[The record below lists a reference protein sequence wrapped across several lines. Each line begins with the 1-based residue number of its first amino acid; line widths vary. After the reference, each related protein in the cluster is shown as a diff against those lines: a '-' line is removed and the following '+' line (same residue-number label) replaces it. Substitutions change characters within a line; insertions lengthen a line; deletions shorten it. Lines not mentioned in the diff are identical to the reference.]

1 MTSHWATRRVP
12 SPRFNLGLLS
22 ETRLRFVRR
31 TRVGILSGYGQF
43 LEGLLKFSCGELR
56 RESHFEHRM
65 HSGGCWCARC
75 DSLGIRSA
83 RDLNR
88 IGWFLSRST
97 TPFKFRTRHLEQNL
111 FTRRNH
117 KRQLRYSRASA
128 MRDANKNYVI
138 AVLRKF
144 SVVRNCRNHLCRN
157 GLIVACNRS
166 HRWCGWALH
175 ADRCEFTASWLIFP
189 VCWTTHA
196 NLCSRNHNRSIIKN
210 KRQIRAIF
218 M

>member
-1 MTSHWATRRVP
+1 MTSHWTPCRVP
-12 SPRFNLGLLS
+12 SLCFNLGLLG

-31 TRVGILSGYGQF
+31 TRASVLSGYGQF
-43 LEGLLKFSCGELR
+43 LESLIKFSCGELR

-65 HSGGCWCARC
+65 HSGGCWCAWC
-75 DSLGIRSA
+75 DSVRLRSA

-88 IGWFLSRST
+88 ISWFLGRSAT
-97 TPFKFRTRHLEQNL
+97 SFKFRAHRLEQNL
-111 FTRRNH
+111 FARRNH
-117 KRQLRYSRASA
+117 KRQLGYSRASA
-128 MRDANKNYVI
+128 MCDANKNYVL
-138 AVLRKF
+138 AVHRKF
-144 SVVRNCRNHLCRN
+144 SVVRNCWNHLCRN

-196 NLCSRNHNRSIIKN
+196 NRCSRNHNRSIIKN
-210 KRQIRAIF
+210 KRPIRAIF